1 MWTED
6 LDSSSESGRQQLSIE
21 QNTFLDLAQNK
32 YMLSEPARLQN
43 SNVTR
48 LLAMAEILTSSAM
61 MRLES
66 FVQNNLVLE
75 FSKYLSIQVQDLRR
89 RGQNSNLRKP
99 ANGFAISEEQ
109 MNSKESLLYGNIYFF
124 LQSYLKWESNF
135 YRNLHGQKLE
145 TIQQAS

>member
-1 MWTED
+1 MEAEYFSKQIYFKNLPEVFEIVAMDFFFRRKLVTEQTRQDFYTILRSLWTED

-66 FVQNNLVLE
+66 YVQNNLVLE
-75 FSKYLSIQVQDLRR
+75 FSKYLSIQV
-89 RGQNSNLRKP
+89 
-99 ANGFAISEEQ
+99 
-109 MNSKESLLYGNIYFF
+109 
-124 LQSYLKWESNF
+124 
-135 YRNLHGQKLE
+135 
-145 TIQQAS
+145 